1 MATRCGVG
9 LSGRESPG
17 EAGRDAATA
26 AVGALDGGSPDFVF
40 AFASTKYDYPKL
52 LGGIREVTSG
62 APLIGCSTAG
72 EFTHEDVC
80 HRCVAVMAVRSET
93 TRFHLALGR
102 GLRKDQRRAVVE
114 AFRGFRQAHLA
125 ARAEGL
131 THATCFVCTD
141 GLAGGGEDLVELVHA
156 ETGMLAQIVGGA
168 AADDARFSRTD
179 VFFGDQHHTDALVV
193 AFAFSRSPIGLGV
206 RHGLNAATGSM
217 IVTRSRGTHLEEI
230 DGRPALTAYERFA
243 ASIGETL
250 TVQNREALMMVH
262 QIGMLTPT
270 GEYKIRAPLKANAD
284 GSLVMASEVPTGAA
298 ITIMRGTKEGLVTAA
313 ELAAR
318 SAMANLG
325 GCRPAGVLA
334 FDCICR
340 RMFLGDD
347 YGRQVA
353 AIRSVVGPNVPVIGW
368 ETYGEIAMTPSQQ
381 TGWHNSTTVLAILPA

>member
-17 EAGRDAATA
+17 DAGREAAQG
-26 AVGALDGGSPDFVF
+26 AVRALDGGAADMVFV
-40 AFASTKYDYPKL
+40 FASTKYDYPGL
-52 LGGIREVTSG
+52 LAGIREVTNG
-62 APLIGCSTAG
+62 APLMGCSTAG
-72 EFTHEDVC
+72 EFTHEDVS
-80 HRCVAVMAVRSET
+80 HRCVAVMAVRSESI
-93 TRFHLALGR
+93 RFQLALGR
-102 GLRKDQRRAVVE
+102 GLRKDQRRAVVD
-114 AFRGFRQAHLA
+114 AFRGFRQAHAA

-131 THATCFVCTD
+131 SHATCFVCTD
-141 GLAGGGEDLVELVHA
+141 GLAGRGEELVDLVHA

-168 AADDARFSRTD
+168 AGDDAKFSRTD
-179 VFFGDQHHTDALVV
+179 VFSGDQHHTDALVV

-217 IVTRSRGTHLEEI
+217 IVTRAGGTLLQEI
-230 DGRPALTAYERFA
+230 DGKPALAAYEAFA
-243 ASIGETL
+243 SSMGETL
-250 TVQNREALMMVH
+250 TVQNREAFMMVH
-262 QIGMLTPT
+262 HVGMLTPT
-270 GEYKIRAPLKANAD
+270 GEYKIRAPLQVRAD
-284 GSLVMASEVPTGAA
+284 GSLVMASEVPAGAA

-325 GCRPAGVLA
+325 GCRPAGVLV

-347 YGRQVA
+347 YERQVA
-353 AIRSVVGPNVPVIGW
+353 AFRSVVGPDVPVIGW